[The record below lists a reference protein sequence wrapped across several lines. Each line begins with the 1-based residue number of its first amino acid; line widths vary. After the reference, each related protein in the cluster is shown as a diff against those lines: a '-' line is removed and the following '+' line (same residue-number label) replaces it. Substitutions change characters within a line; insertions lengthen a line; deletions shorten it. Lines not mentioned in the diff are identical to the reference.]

1 MTRSLISAWLS
12 AGALALGTAALIAA
26 PSLLSAALPP
36 VSEVAEPEILTIGD
50 PETQIEVEDLYCFSD
65 SLSLTSGF
73 DCDGARVDSLAFDTP
88 SDLDLALQRTV
99 RAAHLSLKPT
109 KEPVTGP
116 YELRWLEL
124 DASEAKDLLIEGLE
138 PEDEIYA
145 FAAAVGDRT
154 VAAVVA
160 GNFDVA
166 DQVAYALATASEGG
180 E

>member
-1 MTRSLISAWLS
+1 M
-12 AGALALGTAALIAA
+12 
-26 PSLLSAALPP
+26 
-36 VSEVAEPEILTIGD
+36 
-50 PETQIEVEDLYCFSD
+50 
-65 SLSLTSGF
+65 
-73 DCDGARVDSLAFDTP
+73 ARV
-88 SDLDLALQRTV
+88 
-99 RAAHLSLKPT
+99 
-109 KEPVTGP
+109 
-116 YELRWLEL
+116 